1 MLLSNINKHMGA
13 EKKMEKLQNEIK
25 KVLEQAGREHCGFPE
40 VNWFLQT
47 MEDAFSAET
56 LMNEKP
62 SLIVL
67 GEDIPR
73 ELALALSDYPRF
85 ILGGSLETT
94 HWSDALLPRD
104 ADPVSRSACGWLLND
119 EFNLA
124 ENAIVVM
131 ALSSDNRRKL
141 ASLLRGN
148 GIKVATADMPPRYD
162 TAEAQEAW
170 VMEMLRLA
178 DAVSSHTHIRL
189 SSRRLKIAIR
199 EREHVREAAID
210 FENIAWQAT
219 DSMSPA
225 LRDIIMESAWYA
237 SDRKEWVYHLRNL
250 TAQMTTWIKQY
261 YHQPDVRPWV
271 LLAGS
276 PIVFPN
282 EKLPSLL
289 EASGLYLADRADP
302 IALQTDIPCADTGR
316 SVQKMLRRTTDLR
329 MRMETSGSWISN
341 DGLLS
346 AVQNRLEHLP
356 VSGIIWHV
364 LKGQIEYDFELPK
377 VEALAAEYG
386 VPVIRL
392 ETDYQQQDVE
402 QLRIRLEAFAEML
415 RVRNQERIRI
425 AQ

>member
-1 MLLSNINKHMGA
+1 MD
-13 EKKMEKLQNEIK
+13 KLQNEIRTA
-25 KVLEQAGREHCGFPE
+25 LEQAGREHCGFPE
-40 VNWFLQT
+40 VSWFLKT
-47 MEDAFSAET
+47 MAQAFSTET
-56 LMNEKP
+56 LINEKP

-73 ELALALSDYPRF
+73 ELALALADHPRF

-104 ADPVSRSACGWLLND
+104 ADPVSRSACGWLLN
-119 EFNLA
+119 EKFGLA

-141 ASLLRGN
+141 VSLLRGN
-148 GIKVATADMPPRYD
+148 GIRVAAADMPPRYD
-162 TAEAQEAW
+162 TSEAREAW
-170 VMEMLRLA
+170 TAEMLRLA
-178 DAVSSHTHIRL
+178 DTVSAHTRIRL
-189 SSRRLKIAIR
+189 SARRLKAAIR
-199 EREHVREAAID
+199 QREQVREAAID

-237 SDRKEWVYHLRNL
+237 PDRKEWACHLRAL
-250 TAQMTTWIKQY
+250 TAQISTWIRQY
-261 YHQPDVRPWV
+261 YHQPDERPWV

-282 EKLPSLL
+282 EKLPNLL

-302 IALQTDIPCADTGR
+302 ITLQTDIPCADTGH
-316 SVQKMLRRTTDLR
+316 SVPGMLRRTADLR
-329 MRMETSGSWISN
+329 VRMETSGSWISN

-346 AVQNRLEHLP
+346 AVQCRLEHLP
-356 VSGIIWHV
+356 VSGIVWHV
-364 LKGQIEYDFELPK
+364 LKGQIEYDFELPR

-415 RVRNQERIRI
+415 RIRNQERIRI

>member
-1 MLLSNINKHMGA
+1 MGA
-13 EKKMEKLQNEIK
+13 EKKMEKLQNEIRT
-25 KVLEQAGREHCGFPE
+25 VLEQAGREHCGFPE

-47 MEDAFSAET
+47 MEHAFSADT

-73 ELALALSDYPRF
+73 ELALALSEHPRF

-94 HWSDALLPRD
+94 HWSDVLLPRD

-124 ENAIVVM
+124 ENAIVVL

-141 ASLLRGN
+141 ASLLREN
-148 GIKVATADMPPRYD
+148 GIMVAAADMPPRYD
-162 TAEAQEAW
+162 TVEAQEAW
-170 VMEMLRLA
+170 VTEMLRLA
-178 DAVSSHTHIRL
+178 DAISSHTHIRL
-189 SSRRLKIAIR
+189 SSCRLKIAIR
-199 EREHVREAAID
+199 EREQVREAAID

-237 SDRKEWVYHLRNL
+237 PDRKEWVYHLRNL
-250 TAQMTTWIKQY
+250 TAQITTWIKQY
-261 YHQPDVRPWV
+261 YHQPDERPWV

-282 EKLPSLL
+282 EKLPNLL
-289 EASGLYLADRADP
+289 ETSGLYLADRADA

-316 SVQKMLRRTTDLR
+316 SVQRMLRRTAELR
-329 MRMETSGSWISN
+329 MRMETSGAWISN

-377 VEALAAEYG
+377 VEAMAAEYG

-415 RVRNQERIRI
+415 RVRNQERTRI

>member
-1 MLLSNINKHMGA
+1 MD
-13 EKKMEKLQNEIK
+13 KLQNEIRTA
-25 KVLEQAGREHCGFPE
+25 LEQAGREHCGFPE
-40 VNWFLQT
+40 VSWFLKT
-47 MEDAFSAET
+47 MAQAFSTET
-56 LMNEKP
+56 LINEKP

-73 ELALALSDYPRF
+73 ELALALADHPRF

-104 ADPVSRSACGWLLND
+104 ADPVSRSACGWLLN
-119 EFNLA
+119 EKFGLA

-148 GIKVATADMPPRYD
+148 GIRVAAADMPPRYD
-162 TAEAQEAW
+162 TSEAREAW
-170 VMEMLRLA
+170 TAEMLRLA
-178 DAVSSHTHIRL
+178 DTVSAHTRIRL
-189 SSRRLKIAIR
+189 SARRLKAAIR
-199 EREHVREAAID
+199 QREQVREAAID

-237 SDRKEWVYHLRNL
+237 PDRKEWACHLRAL
-250 TAQMTTWIKQY
+250 TAQISTRIRQY
-261 YHQPDVRPWV
+261 YHQPDERPWV

-282 EKLPSLL
+282 EKLPNLL

-302 IALQTDIPCADTGR
+302 ITLQTDIPCADTGH
-316 SVQKMLRRTTDLR
+316 SVPGMLRRTADLR
-329 MRMETSGSWISN
+329 VRMETSGSWISN

-346 AVQNRLEHLP
+346 AVQCRLEHLP
-356 VSGIIWHV
+356 VSGIVWHV
-364 LKGQIEYDFELPK
+364 LKGQIEYDFELPR

-415 RVRNQERIRI
+415 RIRNQERIRI

>member
-1 MLLSNINKHMGA
+1 MD
-13 EKKMEKLQNEIK
+13 KLQNEIRTA
-25 KVLEQAGREHCGFPE
+25 LEQAGREHCGFPE
-40 VNWFLQT
+40 VSWFLKT
-47 MEDAFSAET
+47 MAQAFSTET
-56 LMNEKP
+56 LINEKP

-73 ELALALSDYPRF
+73 ELALALADHPRF

-104 ADPVSRSACGWLLND
+104 VDPVSRSACGWLLN
-119 EFNLA
+119 EKFGLA

-148 GIKVATADMPPRYD
+148 GIRVAAADMPPRYD
-162 TAEAQEAW
+162 TSEAREAW
-170 VMEMLRLA
+170 TAEMLRLA
-178 DAVSSHTHIRL
+178 DTVSAHTRIRL
-189 SSRRLKIAIR
+189 SARRLKAAIR
-199 EREHVREAAID
+199 QREQVREAAID

-237 SDRKEWVYHLRNL
+237 PDRKEWACHLRAL
-250 TAQMTTWIKQY
+250 TAQISTWIRQY
-261 YHQPDVRPWV
+261 YHQPDERPWV

-282 EKLPSLL
+282 EKLPNLL

-302 IALQTDIPCADTGR
+302 LTLQTDIPCADTGH
-316 SVQKMLRRTTDLR
+316 SVPGMLRRTADLR
-329 MRMETSGSWISN
+329 VRMETSGSWISN

-346 AVQNRLEHLP
+346 AVQCRLEHLP
-356 VSGIIWHV
+356 VSGIVWHV
-364 LKGQIEYDFELPK
+364 LKGQIEYDFELPR

-402 QLRIRLEAFAEML
+402 QLRIWLEAFAEML
-415 RVRNQERIRI
+415 RIRNQERIRI